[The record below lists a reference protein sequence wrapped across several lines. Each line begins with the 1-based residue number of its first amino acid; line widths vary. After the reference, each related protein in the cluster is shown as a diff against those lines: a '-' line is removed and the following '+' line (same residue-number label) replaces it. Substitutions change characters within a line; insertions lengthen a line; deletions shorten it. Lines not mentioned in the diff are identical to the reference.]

1 MRRSLLPL
9 ARPYFHF
16 QMLLPLSVAAIPA
29 LVALVT
35 PGRAAVFMQD
45 PAAGCTRVPVAA
57 SMLDRAVAFTQGRE
71 AGCTEG
77 QGRPQRGRAAV
88 CTQVQAAEFIRD
100 RPEGRTPTR
109 VLGVHALPA

>member
-1 MRRSLLPL
+1 
-9 ARPYFHF
+9 
-16 QMLLPLSVAAIPA
+16 MLLPLSVAAIPA

-77 QGRPQRGRAAV
+77 QGAASIRGRAAV